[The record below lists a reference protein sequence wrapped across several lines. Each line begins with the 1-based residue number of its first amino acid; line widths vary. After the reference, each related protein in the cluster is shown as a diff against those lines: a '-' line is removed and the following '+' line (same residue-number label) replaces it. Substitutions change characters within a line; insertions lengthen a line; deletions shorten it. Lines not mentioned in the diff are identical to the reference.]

1 MFTRLHYEII
11 LPVAEKRLSVDDG
24 FVKLAKI
31 VYGQECYL
39 WLSREEKLTFL
50 LEMAYLSYTFDSNE
64 TSAESLENIYSS
76 SFLNP
81 NNFPN

>member
-31 VYGQECYL
+31 FYGEESYL
-39 WLSREEKLTFL
+39 WLSREEKITFL
-50 LEMAYLSYTFDSNE
+50 LEVAYISYTFNSNE
-64 TSAESLENIYSS
+64 TSVETLESTYSS